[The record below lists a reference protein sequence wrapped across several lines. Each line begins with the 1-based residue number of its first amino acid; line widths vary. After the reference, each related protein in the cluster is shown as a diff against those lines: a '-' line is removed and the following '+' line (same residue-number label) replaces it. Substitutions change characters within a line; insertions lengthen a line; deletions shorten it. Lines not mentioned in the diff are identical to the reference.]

1 MANNQYLRWDA
12 QSIQELLRQKL
23 LESGLLTDQLYPSSD
38 TKILIDIFAWV
49 FDVLTYMLNN
59 AAADTLFNDTQL
71 YENMNRIV
79 KLLSYNPHGYLTS
92 STECKIDINTEV
104 KTEIIDNCTIP
115 KFTSIDL
122 GKTDKYGN
130 PIRYSFIEDFI
141 FNVYTV
147 RDSAG
152 KILHSRIITPQA
164 WPVIY
169 NGTFKK
175 YDVTFMSSGIPY
187 EIFTL
192 TGLNPNI
199 ELAPVFLDHKNFHV
213 FIESINEVTR
223 CIRI

>member
-1 MANNQYLRWDA
+1 MTNNYLMWDA

-38 TKILIDIFAWV
+38 TKILMDIFAWV

-59 AAADTLFNDTQL
+59 AAADTLFADTQL

-92 STECKIDINTEV
+92 STECKFELNSELLDISLADT
-104 KTEIIDNCTIP
+104 CTIP

-130 PIRYSFIEDFI
+130 PIKYSFVEDFI

-147 RDSAG
+147 RTGTRRFSNCLFKNYYSTSLA
-152 KILHSRIITPQA
+152 II
-164 WPVIY
+164 I
-169 NGTFKK
+169 
-175 YDVTFMSSGIPY
+175 
-187 EIFTL
+187 
-192 TGLNPNI
+192 
-199 ELAPVFLDHKNFHV
+199 
-213 FIESINEVTR
+213 
-223 CIRI
+223 